1 MSDFVSLLDIMEKP
15 SYDEQRKLRE
25 EVSAIDF
32 ELRRAMDAGLT
43 PDDMQKAQAGR
54 DAAHAAL
61 DILDKIFN

>member
-1 MSDFVSLLDIMEKP
+1 MSEFVSLLDILEKP

-32 ELRRAMDAGLT
+32 ELRRVMDTGLA

-54 DAAHAAL
+54 NAAHAAL